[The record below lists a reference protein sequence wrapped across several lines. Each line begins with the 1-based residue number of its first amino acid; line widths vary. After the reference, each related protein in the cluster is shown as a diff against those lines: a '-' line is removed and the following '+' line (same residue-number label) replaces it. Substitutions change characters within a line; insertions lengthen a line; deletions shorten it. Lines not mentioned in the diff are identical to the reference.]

1 MGSHSSCTR
10 PGRCW
15 HCSSMARQIHTD
27 HTNRVDA
34 SRCVSEVMPEEQ
46 CVLCPGRGSEKHWLA
61 QQLQP
66 DQLCQQEHDPV
77 SSAVTQRWSTALSED
92 WLTRR
97 CILVMTEG
105 LASTQYHRALGLH
118 DVGKGDRSAQHATV
132 LSWFL
137 KKISF
142 HQAVTA
148 DWVQKT
154 SFCEI
159 SQP

>member
-15 HCSSMARQIHTD
+15 HCSSMARQMRMD

-34 SRCVSEVMPEEQ
+34 SRCVSEVTPEEQ

-66 DQLCQQEHDPV
+66 DQLCQQQHDPV
-77 SSAVTQRWSTALSED
+77 SSAVTQHWSTALSED
-92 WLTRR
+92 WLTGR

-105 LASTQYHRALGLH
+105 LAGTQGQVPSFRHWLQSCQSLRQPSTTGPWGSRMWERATEVHNMQMFSPG
-118 DVGKGDRSAQHATV
+118 S
-132 LSWFL
+132 
-137 KKISF
+137 
-142 HQAVTA
+142 
-148 DWVQKT
+148 
-154 SFCEI
+154 
-159 SQP
+159 